1 VITDVLEEQGRR
13 VLRRAEL
20 GGGEEDGKWAAPG
33 SFAKGEGGENNR
45 FEEKKA
51 RGMGENGSC
60 EPSPLKL
67 PSPNGVTL
75 VRIPHP

>member
-1 VITDVLEEQGRR
+1 MIIGVLEEQGRR
-13 VLRRAEL
+13 VLWRAKL
-20 GGGEEDGKWAAPG
+20 GGGEEGGEWAAPG
-33 SFAKGEGGENNR
+33 SFAEGEGGGNNR

-51 RGMGENGSC
+51 RGTGENGSC